1 MAKGYM
7 KEIRSRILAF
17 PEGEIFTA
25 SDFIDLASESSIRQ
39 GLERLRRA
47 GQIRRILRGI
57 YEKPRFSSLL
67 GEYVEC
73 DPQGLAKALARCYHW
88 TIAPCGN
95 TSLNLLGLSS
105 QVTSVW
111 SYVSDGPYKSYELN
125 STKLEFKHRSNKD
138 ISLLSY
144 STRVVVSALKAL
156 GKEHLT
162 SEIIETLSKRLSKE
176 EKRLCLKEA
185 KESTRWVY
193 GAIKQIC
200 GG

>member
-7 KEIRSRILAF
+7 QEIRTRILAL
-17 PEGEIFTA
+17 PEGEVITI
-25 SDFIDLASESSIRQ
+25 SDFTDLAPEDSIRQ
-39 GLERLRRA
+39 GLERLYRS
-47 GQIRRILRGI
+47 GLIRRILRGI
-57 YEKPRFSSLL
+57 YEKPRYSTLL
-67 GEYVEC
+67 REYVEV
-73 DPQGLAKALARCYHW
+73 DPDGLAKALARCYHW

-95 TSLNLLGLSS
+95 TSLNLLGLST

-185 KESTRWVY
+185 KGSTRCVY

-200 GG
+200 Y